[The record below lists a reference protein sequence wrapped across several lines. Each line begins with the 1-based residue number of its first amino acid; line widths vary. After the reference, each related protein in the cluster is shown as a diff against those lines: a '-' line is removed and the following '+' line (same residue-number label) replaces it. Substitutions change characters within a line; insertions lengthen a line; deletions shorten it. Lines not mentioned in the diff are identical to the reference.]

1 MVHQDQQQSKLIAE
15 KLEEIFFEDARF
27 NTMLLWYL
35 TESQDYAKVVR
46 PYFKNIKSLKN
57 IQQEHLELAYSQVES
72 KGRGPQRIAEF
83 MAFDI
88 DMDLQAL

>member
-1 MVHQDQQQSKLIAE
+1 VSELFQQLKIQVRLAGQQTAGEEEQKGDFMSMVQQDRDLSMIIAE

-35 TESQDYAKVVR
+35 TESTDYANVVR

-57 IQQEHLELAYSQVES
+57 LH
-72 KGRGPQRIAEF
+72 
-83 MAFDI
+83 
-88 DMDLQAL
+88 